1 MYETPSLH
9 MFGYS
14 SEQLKLREYQ
24 ELKDMIK
31 SQEKL
36 AQITHS
42 KLKEDLQRDFEN
54 DIENQV
60 EEKIL
65 DAVAIAKAHQTLDP
79 QEIQDVLLNT
89 KLMNDI
95 YSQFSD
101 LSKTINKLEQ
111 NMKKSFAEQRIAL
124 VNEVLNLIHNN
135 SFEMLTVRNL
145 KFMSQ
150 VGQAGMILNEDEVN
164 NILNSLDQNKI
175 TITNNIIQLLYDKGL
190 FDSFPNKDQAFA
202 NYLTFSESY
211 LKEKYGKTIPTS
223 NGEYYLSDLGY
234 STRQSILKSLKKSS
248 YKDLVDMK
256 HRMKLTPTEINFI
269 LYDGTKTLSLPDPNG
284 FSPAP
289 YDVESRINKRLQSEL
304 QKVNSFNN
312 SIQNISLMMKYY
324 EMEEKKYK
332 QKYNKYKLINNL
344 INSLDGI
351 IVIGT
356 TSASISLS
364 ITGVGIIVVPITAG
378 VGCATGILV
387 KLCSSYLSKI
397 INLSTLLFRRLLTTL
412 DNFKSLA

>member
-9 MFGYS
+9 KFGYS

-42 KLKEDLQRDFEN
+42 KLKEDFQRDFEN
-54 DIENQV
+54 DIENQEKLI
-60 EEKIL
+60 EEKML

-89 KLMNDI
+89 KLMNDF

-111 NMKKSFAEQRIAL
+111 NMKKSFAEQRTAS

-150 VGQAGMILNEDEVN
+150 VGQAGMILNEDEIN
-164 NILNSLDQNKI
+164 KIFNSLDQNKI
-175 TITNNIIQLLYDKGL
+175 IITNNIIQLLYDKGL

-202 NYLTFSESY
+202 NYLTFSEPY

-223 NGEYYLSDLGY
+223 DGEYYLSDLEY
-234 STRQSILKSLKKSS
+234 STRQSILESLKKDS

-269 LYDGTKTLSLPDPNG
+269 LYD
-284 FSPAP
+284 
-289 YDVESRINKRLQSEL
+289 
-304 QKVNSFNN
+304 
-312 SIQNISLMMKYY
+312 
-324 EMEEKKYK
+324 
-332 QKYNKYKLINNL
+332 
-344 INSLDGI
+344 
-351 IVIGT
+351 
-356 TSASISLS
+356 
-364 ITGVGIIVVPITAG
+364 
-378 VGCATGILV
+378 
-387 KLCSSYLSKI
+387 
-397 INLSTLLFRRLLTTL
+397 
-412 DNFKSLA
+412 

>member
-1 MYETPSLH
+1 MHETPSLH
-9 MFGYS
+9 KFGYS

-42 KLKEDLQRDFEN
+42 KLKEDLQRDIEN

-65 DAVAIAKAHQTLDP
+65 DAKGHQTLDP

-89 KLMNDI
+89 KLINDI
-95 YSQFSD
+95 SSQFSD

-111 NMKKSFAEQRIAL
+111 NMKRSFAEQRTAL
-124 VNEVLNLIHNN
+124 VNEVLNLLQNN
-135 SFEMLTVRNL
+135 GFEMLTVRNL
-145 KFMSQ
+145 KFLSS
-150 VGQAGMILNEDEVN
+150 VGQAGMILNENEYNRIFN
-164 NILNSLDQNKI
+164 NLDQNKI

-223 NGEYYLSDLGY
+223 DGEYYLSDLDY
-234 STRQSILKSLKKSS
+234 STRQSILESLKKYS

-269 LYDGTKTLSLPDPNG
+269 L
-284 FSPAP
+284 
-289 YDVESRINKRLQSEL
+289 
-304 QKVNSFNN
+304 
-312 SIQNISLMMKYY
+312 
-324 EMEEKKYK
+324 
-332 QKYNKYKLINNL
+332 
-344 INSLDGI
+344 
-351 IVIGT
+351 
-356 TSASISLS
+356 
-364 ITGVGIIVVPITAG
+364 
-378 VGCATGILV
+378 
-387 KLCSSYLSKI
+387 
-397 INLSTLLFRRLLTTL
+397 
-412 DNFKSLA
+412 

>member
-9 MFGYS
+9 KFGYS

-24 ELKDMIK
+24 ELKDLIK

-54 DIENQV
+54 DIENQEKLI
-60 EEKIL
+60 EEKML
-65 DAVAIAKAHQTLDP
+65 DATASAVAIAKAHQTLDP

-101 LSKTINKLEQ
+101 LSKTINNLEQ
-111 NMKKSFAEQRIAL
+111 NMKKSFAEQRTAL

-150 VGQAGMILNEDEVN
+150 VGQAGMILNEDEIN

-202 NYLTFSESY
+202 NYLTFSETY
-211 LKEKYGKTIPTS
+211 LLEKYGKTIPTS
-223 NGEYYLSDLGY
+223 DGEFYLSDLEY
-234 STRQSILKSLKKSS
+234 STRQSILESLKKDNF
-248 YKDLVDMK
+248 KDLVDMK

-269 LYDGTKTLSLPDPNG
+269 LYD
-284 FSPAP
+284 
-289 YDVESRINKRLQSEL
+289 
-304 QKVNSFNN
+304 
-312 SIQNISLMMKYY
+312 
-324 EMEEKKYK
+324 
-332 QKYNKYKLINNL
+332 
-344 INSLDGI
+344 
-351 IVIGT
+351 
-356 TSASISLS
+356 
-364 ITGVGIIVVPITAG
+364 
-378 VGCATGILV
+378 
-387 KLCSSYLSKI
+387 
-397 INLSTLLFRRLLTTL
+397 
-412 DNFKSLA
+412 

>member
-9 MFGYS
+9 KFGYS

-54 DIENQV
+54 DIENQEKFI
-60 EEKIL
+60 EEKML
-65 DAVAIAKAHQTLDP
+65 DAKLHQTLDP
-79 QEIQDVLLNT
+79 QGIQNVLLNT
-89 KLMNDI
+89 KLINDI

-111 NMKKSFAEQRIAL
+111 SMKKSFAEQRTAL

-145 KFMSQ
+145 KFMRQ
-150 VGQAGMILNEDEVN
+150 VGQAGMILNEDEIN

-190 FDSFPNKDQAFA
+190 FVSFPNKDQAFA

-223 NGEYYLSDLGY
+223 DGEYYLSDLEY
-234 STRQSILKSLKKSS
+234 STRQSILKSLKKDS
-248 YKDLVDMK
+248 YKDLVVMK

-269 LYDGTKTLSLPDPNG
+269 LY
-284 FSPAP
+284 
-289 YDVESRINKRLQSEL
+289 V
-304 QKVNSFNN
+304 
-312 SIQNISLMMKYY
+312 
-324 EMEEKKYK
+324 
-332 QKYNKYKLINNL
+332 
-344 INSLDGI
+344 
-351 IVIGT
+351 
-356 TSASISLS
+356 
-364 ITGVGIIVVPITAG
+364 
-378 VGCATGILV
+378 
-387 KLCSSYLSKI
+387 
-397 INLSTLLFRRLLTTL
+397 
-412 DNFKSLA
+412 

>member
-9 MFGYS
+9 KFGYS

-54 DIENQV
+54 DIENQEKLI

-65 DAVAIAKAHQTLDP
+65 DVKAHQTLDP
-79 QEIQDVLLNT
+79 QELQDVLLNT

-111 NMKKSFAEQRIAL
+111 SMKKSFAEQRTAL
-124 VNEVLNLIHNN
+124 VNEVLNLIQNN

-150 VGQAGMILNEDEVN
+150 VGQAGMILNDDEIN
-164 NILNSLDQNKI
+164 NILNSLDQNKN

-223 NGEYYLSDLGY
+223 DGEYYLSDLEY
-234 STRQSILKSLKKSS
+234 STRQSILESLKKDNF
-248 YKDLVDMK
+248 KDLVGMK

-269 LYDGTKTLSLPDPNG
+269 LYD
-284 FSPAP
+284 
-289 YDVESRINKRLQSEL
+289 
-304 QKVNSFNN
+304 
-312 SIQNISLMMKYY
+312 
-324 EMEEKKYK
+324 
-332 QKYNKYKLINNL
+332 
-344 INSLDGI
+344 
-351 IVIGT
+351 
-356 TSASISLS
+356 
-364 ITGVGIIVVPITAG
+364 
-378 VGCATGILV
+378 
-387 KLCSSYLSKI
+387 
-397 INLSTLLFRRLLTTL
+397 
-412 DNFKSLA
+412 

>member
-9 MFGYS
+9 KFGYS

-42 KLKEDLQRDFEN
+42 KLKEDLQRDFEK
-54 DIENQV
+54 DIENHIENHIDNQEKLI
-60 EEKIL
+60 EEKM
-65 DAVAIAKAHQTLDP
+65 LDP

-111 NMKKSFAEQRIAL
+111 NMKKSFAEQRTAL
-124 VNEVLNLIHNN
+124 VNEELNLIHNN

-150 VGQAGMILNEDEVN
+150 VGQAGIILNEDEIN
-164 NILNSLDQNKI
+164 KIFNSLDQNKI

-223 NGEYYLSDLGY
+223 DGEYYLSDLEY
-234 STRQSILKSLKKSS
+234 STRQSILESLKKDS

-269 LYDGTKTLSLPDPNG
+269 LYD
-284 FSPAP
+284 
-289 YDVESRINKRLQSEL
+289 
-304 QKVNSFNN
+304 
-312 SIQNISLMMKYY
+312 
-324 EMEEKKYK
+324 
-332 QKYNKYKLINNL
+332 
-344 INSLDGI
+344 
-351 IVIGT
+351 
-356 TSASISLS
+356 
-364 ITGVGIIVVPITAG
+364 
-378 VGCATGILV
+378 
-387 KLCSSYLSKI
+387 
-397 INLSTLLFRRLLTTL
+397 
-412 DNFKSLA
+412 

>member
-9 MFGYS
+9 KFGYS

-36 AQITHS
+36 AQIPHS

-60 EEKIL
+60 EEKML
-65 DAVAIAKAHQTLDP
+65 DAKAHQTLDP
-79 QEIQDVLLNT
+79 QEVQNVLLNT

-101 LSKTINKLEQ
+101 LSKTINILEQ
-111 NMKKSFAEQRIAL
+111 SMKKSFAEQRTAL

-150 VGQAGMILNEDEVN
+150 VGQAGMILNEDEIN
-164 NILNSLDQNKI
+164 KIFNSLDQNKI

-223 NGEYYLSDLGY
+223 DGEYYLSDLEY
-234 STRQSILKSLKKSS
+234 STRQSILESLKKDS

-256 HRMKLTPTEINFI
+256 HRLKLTPTEINFI
-269 LYDGTKTLSLPDPNG
+269 LYD
-284 FSPAP
+284 
-289 YDVESRINKRLQSEL
+289 
-304 QKVNSFNN
+304 
-312 SIQNISLMMKYY
+312 
-324 EMEEKKYK
+324 
-332 QKYNKYKLINNL
+332 
-344 INSLDGI
+344 
-351 IVIGT
+351 
-356 TSASISLS
+356 
-364 ITGVGIIVVPITAG
+364 
-378 VGCATGILV
+378 
-387 KLCSSYLSKI
+387 
-397 INLSTLLFRRLLTTL
+397 
-412 DNFKSLA
+412 

>member
-1 MYETPSLH
+1 MYETPPLH
-9 MFGYS
+9 KFGYS

-42 KLKEDLQRDFEN
+42 KIKEDLQSDFEN

-65 DAVAIAKAHQTLDP
+65 DVKLHQTLDP
-79 QEIQDVLLNT
+79 QEVQNVLLNT

-101 LSKTINKLEQ
+101 LSKTINNLEQ
-111 NMKKSFAEQRIAL
+111 SMKKSFAQQRTAL

-150 VGQAGMILNEDEVN
+150 VGQAGMILNEDEIN
-164 NILNSLDQNKI
+164 KIFNSLDQNKI

-223 NGEYYLSDLGY
+223 DGEYYLSDLEY
-234 STRQSILKSLKKSS
+234 STRQSILDSLKKDS
-248 YKDLVDMK
+248 Y
-256 HRMKLTPTEINFI
+256 
-269 LYDGTKTLSLPDPNG
+269 
-284 FSPAP
+284 
-289 YDVESRINKRLQSEL
+289 
-304 QKVNSFNN
+304 
-312 SIQNISLMMKYY
+312 
-324 EMEEKKYK
+324 
-332 QKYNKYKLINNL
+332 
-344 INSLDGI
+344 
-351 IVIGT
+351 
-356 TSASISLS
+356 
-364 ITGVGIIVVPITAG
+364 
-378 VGCATGILV
+378 
-387 KLCSSYLSKI
+387 
-397 INLSTLLFRRLLTTL
+397 
-412 DNFKSLA
+412 

>member
-9 MFGYS
+9 KFGYS

-54 DIENQV
+54 NIENQV
-60 EEKIL
+60 EQKML
-65 DAVAIAKAHQTLDP
+65 DTKLHQTLDQ

-89 KLMNDI
+89 KLINDI
-95 YSQFSD
+95 YTQFSD

-111 NMKKSFAEQRIAL
+111 SMKKSFAEQRTAL

-145 KFMSQ
+145 KFLSSE
-150 VGQAGMILNEDEVN
+150 GQAGMILKENEIN
-164 NILNSLDQNKI
+164 NIFNSLDQNKI

-211 LKEKYGKTIPTS
+211 LKEKYGKTILTS
-223 NGEYYLSDLGY
+223 DGEYYLSDLEY
-234 STRQSILKSLKKSS
+234 STKQSILDSLNKDS

-269 LYDGTKTLSLPDPNG
+269 LYD
-284 FSPAP
+284 
-289 YDVESRINKRLQSEL
+289 
-304 QKVNSFNN
+304 
-312 SIQNISLMMKYY
+312 
-324 EMEEKKYK
+324 
-332 QKYNKYKLINNL
+332 
-344 INSLDGI
+344 
-351 IVIGT
+351 
-356 TSASISLS
+356 
-364 ITGVGIIVVPITAG
+364 
-378 VGCATGILV
+378 
-387 KLCSSYLSKI
+387 
-397 INLSTLLFRRLLTTL
+397 
-412 DNFKSLA
+412 